1 MEDGAAADYSAA
13 AEEGDLFVQKPPAS
27 AEQVGSAPLAQV
39 ARAQM
44 GIIHKPVMRCCVC
57 NIITWGANADLVSL
71 IGNAGRQAAP
81 ASSS

>member
-1 MEDGAAADYSAA
+1 
-13 AEEGDLFVQKPPAS
+13 
-27 AEQVGSAPLAQV
+27 
-39 ARAQM
+39 M

-71 IGNAGRQAAP
+71 IGNAVRQAAP